1 MVVFLRTVSVMCHLF
16 IFSCAPAPHFS
27 VVVYGCVALGNATSM
42 NLGLLSV
49 CSDVVRRIF
58 VTPLCSHS
66 DHCASFRARFT
77 FRHTAKKKQ
86 NFFFSSSPFPSLSFL
101 LFLSSPRKARKTEP
115 ELNYTFPLLK
125 ILFFYLDSRSAVRKP
140 YYDGTC
146 LHSKM
151 GDPVRNG
158 V

>member
-1 MVVFLRTVSVMCHLF
+1 MWRTRGSGLTSRMVVFLRTVSVMCHLF

-77 FRHTAKKKQ
+77 FRHTAKKQ
-86 NFFFSSSPFPSLSFL
+86 NFFFSSSPFPSLFSSLSFISEKSTEDRTGTEL
-101 LFLSSPRKARKTEP
+101 YLPSFENTFFLSR
-115 ELNYTFPLLK
+115 F
-125 ILFFYLDSRSAVRKP
+125 
-140 YYDGTC
+140 
-146 LHSKM
+146 
-151 GDPVRNG
+151 
-158 V
+158 